1 MKNAPILILDEATAY
16 TDMENQHK
24 IQASLQELCREKTL
38 IVIAHRLTTIKNCDK
53 IVVLNGGRVATVGS
67 HEELLKTCAI
77 YQKMWAIY
85 FGEDSTQLVEKT
97 EVEVC

>member
-24 IQASLQELCREKTL
+24 IQVYLQELCREKTL

-53 IVVLNGGRVATVGS
+53 IVVLNGGRVAAVGS
-67 HEELLKTCAI
+67 HEELLKTCAV
-77 YQKMWAIY
+77 YQKMWSIY
-85 FGEDSTQLVEKT
+85 FEEDSTQLAWKA